1 MIGRIDIM
9 KLLSGKFVATGIVAS
24 AALAIALPA
33 QSAEV
38 LKVSTALGTKHD
50 QSTVFFDTFM
60 AKMKEDQSLV
70 KLNYIGGPEVTPNRK
85 QGPAMMRGLI
95 DIIMSPVTYY
105 ANVVPEARL
114 HGIANISGATWRKNG
129 AFDIMSKVW
138 AKKIN
143 GVILGWGNYY
153 GFNQFYMWFKEKPKF
168 SKITGLD
175 LKGVKMRTTP
185 LYTPFLKAMGATT
198 KNISPAEVYTALER
212 GVVDGLAWP
221 EGGVFFRGWQRFI
234 KYRVEPGFF
243 RSTTMVTMNKDKFD
257 ALPKKAQDQ
266 LVAAGLLYERNS
278 GAILQKRAEI
288 DNQKVYKAGVQRL
301 ILPPEIAK
309 AYIKTI
315 ISANWKA
322 AEKYKFT
329 EDFGKMK
336 ALMTAGN

>member
-1 MIGRIDIM
+1 M
-9 KLLSGKFVATGIVAS
+9 KFISGKFVATGIVA
-24 AALAIALPA
+24 ATVLAIALPA

-60 AKMKEDQSLV
+60 ARMKEDQSLV

-85 QGPAMMRGLI
+85 QGPAMKRGLI

-114 HGIANISGATWRKNG
+114 HGIANVSGATWRKNG
-129 AFDIMSKVW
+129 AFDIMSKAW
-138 AKKIN
+138 ASKLN
-143 GVILGWGNYY
+143 AVILGWGNYY
-153 GFNQFYMWFKEKPKF
+153 GFNQFYMWFTEEPKF
-168 SKITGLD
+168 SKVTGLD
-175 LKGVKMRTTP
+175 LSGMKMRTTP
-185 LYTPFLKAMGATT
+185 LYTPFLKAMGAIT

-221 EGGVFFRGWQRFI
+221 EGGVAFRGWQRFI

-243 RSTTMVTMNKDKFD
+243 RSTTMVTMNKTKFD
-257 ALPKKAQDQ
+257 KLPKKAQNQ
-266 LVAAGLLYERNS
+266 LIAAGLHYERDS
-278 GAILQKRAEI
+278 GAILKKRAGE

-301 ILPPEIAK
+301 ILPPDIAK
-309 AYIKTI
+309 VYIKTI

-329 EDFGKMK
+329 ADFKK
-336 ALMTAGN
+336 LKTLMTGGN

>member
-1 MIGRIDIM
+1 M
-9 KLLSGKFVATGIVAS
+9 KFISGKFVAAGIVA
-24 AALAIALPA
+24 ATVLAIALPA

-60 AKMKEDQSLV
+60 ARMKEDQSLV

-85 QGPAMMRGLI
+85 QGPAMKRGLI

-114 HGIANISGATWRKNG
+114 HGIANVSGATWRKNG
-129 AFDIMSKVW
+129 AFDIMSKAW
-138 AKKIN
+138 ASKLN
-143 GVILGWGNYY
+143 AVILGWGNYY

-168 SKITGLD
+168 SKVTGLD
-175 LKGVKMRTTP
+175 LSGMKMRTTP
-185 LYTPFLKAMGATT
+185 LYTPFLKAMGAIT

-221 EGGVFFRGWQRFI
+221 EGGVAFRGWQRFI

-243 RSTTMVTMNKDKFD
+243 RSTTMVTMNKTKFD
-257 ALPKKAQDQ
+257 KLPKKAQNQ
-266 LVAAGLLYERNS
+266 LIAAGLHYERDS
-278 GAILQKRAEI
+278 GAILKKRAEI

-301 ILPPEIAK
+301 ILPPDIAK
-309 AYIKTI
+309 VYIKTI

-329 EDFGKMK
+329 ADFKKLK

>member
-1 MIGRIDIM
+1 MIGRIYIM
-9 KLLSGKFVATGIVAS
+9 KFISGKFVATGIVA
-24 AALAIALPA
+24 ATVLAIALPA

-60 AKMKEDQSLV
+60 ARMKEDQSLV
-70 KLNYIGGPEVTPNRK
+70 KLDYIGGPEVTPNRK
-85 QGPAMMRGLI
+85 QGPAMKRGLI

-114 HGIANISGATWRKNG
+114 HGIANVSGATWRKNG
-129 AFDIMSKVW
+129 AFDIMSKAW
-138 AKKIN
+138 ASKLN
-143 GVILGWGNYY
+143 AVILGWGNYY

-168 SKITGLD
+168 SKVTGLD
-175 LKGVKMRTTP
+175 LSGMKMRTTP
-185 LYTPFLKAMGATT
+185 LYTPFLKAMGAIT

-221 EGGVFFRGWQRFI
+221 EGGVAFRGWQRFI

-243 RSTTMVTMNKDKFD
+243 RSTTMVTMNKTKFD
-257 ALPKKAQDQ
+257 KLPKKAQNQ
-266 LVAAGLLYERNS
+266 LIAAGLHYERDS
-278 GAILQKRAEI
+278 GAILKKRAEI

-301 ILPPEIAK
+301 ILPPDIAK
-309 AYIKTI
+309 VYIKTI

-329 EDFGKMK
+329 ADFKKLK

>member
-1 MIGRIDIM
+1 M
-9 KLLSGKFVATGIVAS
+9 KFISGKFVATGIVA
-24 AALAIALPA
+24 ATVLAIALPA

-60 AKMKEDQSLV
+60 ARMKEDQSLV

-85 QGPAMMRGLI
+85 QGPAMKRGLI

-114 HGIANISGATWRKNG
+114 HGIANVSGATWRKNG
-129 AFDIMSKVW
+129 AFDIMSKAW
-138 AKKIN
+138 ASKLN
-143 GVILGWGNYY
+143 AVILGWGNYY

-168 SKITGLD
+168 SKVTGLD
-175 LKGVKMRTTP
+175 LSGMKMRTTP
-185 LYTPFLKAMGATT
+185 LYTPFLKAMGAIT

-221 EGGVFFRGWQRFI
+221 EGGVAFRGWQRFI

-243 RSTTMVTMNKDKFD
+243 RSTTMVTMNKTKFD
-257 ALPKKAQDQ
+257 KLPKKAQNQ
-266 LVAAGLLYERNS
+266 LIAAGLHYERDS
-278 GAILQKRAEI
+278 GAILKKRAEI
-288 DNQKVYKAGVQRL
+288 DNQKVYKEGVQRL
-301 ILPPEIAK
+301 ILPPDIAK
-309 AYIKTI
+309 VYIKTI

-329 EDFGKMK
+329 ADFKKLK

>member
-1 MIGRIDIM
+1 M
-9 KLLSGKFVATGIVAS
+9 KFTSGKFVATGIVA
-24 AALAIALPA
+24 ATVLAIALPA

-60 AKMKEDQSLV
+60 ARMKEDQSLV

-85 QGPAMMRGLI
+85 QGPAMKRGLI

-114 HGIANISGATWRKNG
+114 HGIANVSGATWRKNG
-129 AFDIMSKVW
+129 AFDIMSKAW
-138 AKKIN
+138 ASKLN
-143 GVILGWGNYY
+143 AVILGWGNYY

-168 SKITGLD
+168 SKVTGLD
-175 LKGVKMRTTP
+175 LSGMKMRTTP
-185 LYTPFLKAMGATT
+185 LYTPFLKAMGAIT

-221 EGGVFFRGWQRFI
+221 EGCVAFRGWQRFI

-243 RSTTMVTMNKDKFD
+243 RSTTMVTMNKTKFD
-257 ALPKKAQDQ
+257 KLPKKAQNQ
-266 LVAAGLLYERNS
+266 LIAAGLHYERDS
-278 GAILQKRAEI
+278 GAILKKRAGE

-301 ILPPEIAK
+301 ILPPDIAK
-309 AYIKTI
+309 VYIKTI

-329 EDFGKMK
+329 ADFKK
-336 ALMTAGN
+336 LKTLMTGGN